1 MSKIMIR
8 IVAIILTLSFFASL
22 LVACDKTDEN
32 VTEPK
37 DEATEAPTEES
48 TEEQTETPTKP
59 AETMDESRFNFL
71 FKKELTCAFVLP
83 DNSTDDENAVAEEL
97 AALIFGKLKK
107 EPVFVKESE
116 LTDALPYAIFIGNT
130 SSQIA
135 KDAIAALGE
144 RDAAVVSAGNKLFF
158 VFESLS
164 SGKGAAEALVEEID
178 TDKAI
183 KNAWLPLDFSLK
195 YKALPE
201 IDLLPAYEED
211 ATVIDSGLN
220 TELLIANWV
229 SANAFEDYCAS
240 IEAAGFKKDFDREE
254 GDNRFAAFLAENH
267 YVYVYRTGYNEQMRR
282 VIAPIEQ
289 YARPDYTEPER
300 DEYDM
305 PYIASIPQ
313 PSSGE
318 GYILRLPD
326 GRFIIFD
333 GGYKDDDRVYKTLR
347 ELESKEIVIAA
358 WFISHPHS
366 DHYPAFIDFI
376 KKHSH
381 DKTITIQS
389 VMHNFTHYDRYYIN
403 GSAGK
408 DTSGDSIKEI
418 YEAIE
423 TYVPDV
429 PLIKV
434 HTGQMMTFGSATV
447 EVIYT
452 IEDLMPKTI
461 PNINDSSLVIRVTM
475 ADRSIML
482 LADTCYDSGPIM
494 HKMWGDHLKSDI
506 VQVAHHGMWP
516 SVAEIYEDIKAEI
529 VLFTDLKKNVKQWIV
544 DGRWKAVMDVI
555 LEYAV
560 DIYISG
566 DALEIIEM
574 QPYPVNNK
582 NDVLKML
589 ENL

>member
-8 IVAIILTLSFFASL
+8 IAAIILTLSLLASL

-32 VTEPK
+32 VTEPS
-37 DEATEAPTEES
+37 DTVEATEES
-48 TEEQTETPTKP
+48 TEEPTETPTKP
-59 AETMDESRFNFL
+59 AETMDESRFNLL
-71 FKKELTCAFVLP
+71 FGKEFVCAFVLP
-83 DNSTDDENAVAEEL
+83 DNSTDIENAVAEEL
-97 AALIFGKLKK
+97 AALLLRKLKK
-107 EPVFVKESE
+107 KPVFIKEGE
-116 LTDALPYAIFIGNT
+116 LTDAQPYALFIGNT
-130 SSQIA
+130 SSQTA
-135 KDAIAALGE
+135 KDAVAALGE
-144 RDAAVVSAGNKLFF
+144 RDAAVVSEGNQLFL
-158 VFESLS
+158 VFESLA
-164 SGKGAAEALVEEID
+164 SGKGAAESLVDSIN
-178 TDKAI
+178 TDKSL
-183 KNAWLPLDFSLK
+183 KNAWLPLDYSVK
-195 YKALPE
+195 YKALPDIE
-201 IDLLPAYEED
+201 LLPAYEVD
-211 ATVIDSGLN
+211 CTVIDSGLD
-220 TELLIANWV
+220 TELLVANSV
-229 SANAFEDYCAS
+229 LEAAFDDYCADV
-240 IEAAGFKKDFDREE
+240 EAAGFKKDFDRVE
-254 GDNRFAAFLAENH
+254 GENRFVTFLAEDH
-267 YVYVYRTGYNEQMRR
+267 YVYLYRTGYNEQMRR
-282 VIAPIEQ
+282 VVAPIEQ

-333 GGYKDDDRVYKTLR
+333 GGYKGDDRVYKTLR

-358 WFISHPHS
+358 WFISHPHG

-376 KKHSH
+376 KNHGH
-381 DKTITIQS
+381 DRTITIQS

-408 DTSGDSIKEI
+408 DTSGDSVKEI
-418 YEAIE
+418 YEAINLYAHE
-423 TYVPDV
+423 V
-429 PLIKV
+429 PLVKV
-434 HTGQMMTFGSATV
+434 HTGQVMNFGSATV

-475 ADRSIML
+475 AERSIML

-529 VLFTDLKKNVKQWIV
+529 VLFPDLKKNVKQWLV
-544 DGRWKAVMDVI
+544 DSRWKSVMDVI
-555 LEYAV
+555 LSYAV

-582 NDVLKML
+582 NDVLEML
-589 ENL
+589 AELR

>member
-32 VTEPK
+32 VTEPS
-37 DEATEAPTEES
+37 DTVEATEEPTEEP
-48 TEEQTETPTKP
+48 TETPTKP
-59 AETMDESRFNFL
+59 VETMDESRFNFL

-130 SSQIA
+130 SSQTA

-144 RDAAVVSAGNKLFF
+144 RESAVVLDGNKLFL

-211 ATVIDSGLN
+211 ATVIDSGLD
-220 TELLIANWV
+220 TELLVATWV
-229 SANAFEDYCAS
+229 SENAFEDYCAS

-358 WFISHPHS
+358 WFISHPHG

-376 KKHSH
+376 KKHNH

-408 DTSGDSIKEI
+408 DTSGDSVKEI
-418 YEAIE
+418 YAAIE

-461 PNINDSSLVIRVTM
+461 PNINDTSLVIRVTM
-475 ADRSIML
+475 ADRSLML

-494 HKMWGDHLKSDI
+494 HKMWGSHLKSDI

-529 VLFTDLKKNVKQWIV
+529 VLFPDLKKNVKSWIK
-544 DGRWKAVMDVI
+544 DSRWKAVMDVI
-555 LEYAV
+555 LSYAR

-566 DALEIIEM
+566 DALEIIEF
-574 QPYPVNNK
+574 QPFPENNK
-582 NDVLKML
+582 DSVLQML

>member
-32 VTEPK
+32 VPEPSDTVEVTEK
-37 DEATEAPTEES
+37 PTEEP
-48 TEEQTETPTKP
+48 TEKPTKP

-135 KDAIAALGE
+135 KDAISALGE
-144 RDAAVVSAGNKLFF
+144 RESAVVLDGNKLFL

-164 SGKGAAEALVEEID
+164 GGKGAAEALVEEID

-358 WFISHPHS
+358 WFISHPHG

-408 DTSGDSIKEI
+408 DTSGDSVKEI
-418 YEAIE
+418 YAAIE

-434 HTGQMMTFGSATV
+434 HTGQLLTFGSATV

-475 ADRSIML
+475 ADRSLML

-494 HKMWGDHLKSDI
+494 HKMWGSHLKSDI

-529 VLFTDLKKNVKQWIV
+529 VLFTDLKKNVKSWIK
-544 DGRWKAVMDVI
+544 DSRWKSVMDVI
-555 LEYAV
+555 LSYAR

-566 DALEIIEM
+566 DELEIIEF
-574 QPYPVNNK
+574 QPFPENNK
-582 NDVLKML
+582 DSVLQML